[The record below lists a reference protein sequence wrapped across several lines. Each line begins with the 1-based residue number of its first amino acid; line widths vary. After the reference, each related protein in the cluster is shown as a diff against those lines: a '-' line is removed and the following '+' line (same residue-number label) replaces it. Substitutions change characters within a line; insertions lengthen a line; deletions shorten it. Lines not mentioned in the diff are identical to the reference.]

1 MDKGIIIN
9 NIISDLKEQGVDK
22 IYSSKLGYESTYA
35 IGLKNSKVGF
45 YPDIISTK
53 DGVIDIYSI
62 ETNIEKKV
70 SKKDIERW
78 RLYRIFA
85 KANKGN
91 LFIAGTPHNLSLIK
105 KSLETIPNNLK
116 FIHLV

>member
-9 NIISDLKEQGVDK
+9 NIISDLKKQGIGK
-22 IYSSKLGYESTYA
+22 IYAPILGFESPYA
-35 IGLKNSKVGF
+35 IGMKNSEKGF
-45 YPDIISTK
+45 YPDVIGEK
-53 DGVIDIYSI
+53 DGVIDLYSI
-62 ETNIEKKV
+62 ETKIDIKV

-78 RLYRIFA
+78 RLFRIFA
-85 KANKGN
+85 KANNGN
-91 LFIAGTPHNLSLIK
+91 LFIAGTPHNLNLIK